1 LPDFQREVVE
11 YVKTYYQKKGKAPS
25 INQIIKGV
33 KNCSR
38 AKIYVSFKGI
48 EDICNQAE
56 VPNPKD
62 RIDKTKNLNRSSTRS
77 TPIIVVKNNEGSE
90 IKLTKD
96 QVLRIY
102 TISHLEKGK
111 SQSKIIDNLLNL
123 DSLIRENELDH
134 NKINVVSEHIKD
146 AKKRGM
152 SPQTLLNLEIML
164 YNSGYTSLNVDELEK
179 LNNIAKYLHS
189 TKLRVEDFI
198 KFYNRFKEIIN
209 IVMDYNS
216 KKISYIE
223 FKNRIDKI

>member
-1 LPDFQREVVE
+1 MSDFQREVVD

-62 RIDKTKNLNRSSTRS
+62 RIDKTKNLNRSGTRS
-77 TPIIVVKNNEGSE
+77 TPIIVVKNNDGSE

-96 QVLRIY
+96 QVLRIN

-134 NKINVVSEHIKD
+134 NKINVVSEHIED

-152 SPQTLLNLEIML
+152 SPQILLNLEIML

-198 KFYNRFKEIIN
+198 KGYNRFKEIIN

>member
-1 LPDFQREVVE
+1 MSDFQREVVD

-62 RIDKTKNLNRSSTRS
+62 RIDKTKNLNRSGTRS

-96 QVLRIY
+96 QILRIN

-134 NKINVVSEHIKD
+134 NKINVVSEHIED
-146 AKKRGM
+146 AKNRGM

-164 YNSGYTSLNVDELEK
+164 YNSGYTSLNVDELGK

-198 KFYNRFKEIIN
+198 KGYNRFKEIIN

>member
-1 LPDFQREVVE
+1 MPDFQREVVE

-96 QVLRIY
+96 QVLRIN

-146 AKKRGM
+146 AKNRGM

-164 YNSGYTSLNVDELEK
+164 YNSGYTSLNADELEK

-198 KFYNRFKEIIN
+198 KGYNRFKEIIN

>member
-1 LPDFQREVVE
+1 LTDFQREVVE

-25 INQIIKGV
+25 ISQIIKGI

-38 AKIYVSFKGI
+38 AKIYDSFKGI

-62 RIDKTKNLNRSSTRS
+62 RIDKTKNLNRKSTKS
-77 TPIIVVKNNEGSE
+77 TPIIVVKNND

-96 QVLRIY
+96 QILRIN

-123 DSLIRENELDH
+123 DSSIRENELDH
-134 NKINVVSEHIKD
+134 NKIKKVSQHIED
-146 AKKRGM
+146 ANKRGM
-152 SPQTLLNLEIML
+152 NLETLLDLEIML
-164 YNSGYTSLNVDELEK
+164 YNSGYTYLNSDELKK
-179 LNNIAKYLHS
+179 LNDIAKYLHS
-189 TKLRVEDFI
+189 TKLNASEFI
-198 KFYNRFKEIIN
+198 KIFNRFINIIN

-216 KKISYIE
+216 KKISYVE
-223 FKNRIDKI
+223 FKNRIDEV

>member
-1 LPDFQREVVE
+1 LSDFQREVVD
-11 YVKTYYQKKGKAPS
+11 YVKTYYHKKGKAPS

-96 QVLRIY
+96 QILRIN

-111 SQSKIIDNLLNL
+111 SQPKIIDNLLNL

-134 NKINVVSEHIKD
+134 NKINVVSEHIED

-164 YNSGYTSLNVDELEK
+164 YNSGYTSLNADELEK

>member
-1 LPDFQREVVE
+1 MD

-38 AKIYVSFKGI
+38 AKIYDSFKGI

-62 RIDKTKNLNRSSTRS
+62 RIDKTKNLNRSGTRS

-96 QVLRIY
+96 QILRIN

-134 NKINVVSEHIKD
+134 NKINVVSEHIED

-152 SPQTLLNLEIML
+152 SPQTLLSLEIML
-164 YNSGYTSLNVDELEK
+164 YNSGYASLDVDELEK

-198 KFYNRFKEIIN
+198 KDYNRFINIIN

-216 KKISYIE
+216 KKISFVE
-223 FKNRIDKI
+223 FKNRMDKI

>member
-1 LPDFQREVVE
+1 VE

-33 KNCSR
+33 KNCSS
-38 AKIYVSFKGI
+38 AKIYDSFKGI

-62 RIDKTKNLNRSSTRS
+62 RIDKTKNLNRSGTRS
-77 TPIIVVKNNEGSE
+77 TPIIVVKNDEGSE

-96 QVLRIY
+96 QILRIN

-134 NKINVVSEHIKD
+134 NKINVVSIHIED

-152 SPQTLLNLEIML
+152 SPQILLSLEIML
-164 YNSGYTSLNVDELEK
+164 YNSGYSSLDVDELEK
-179 LNNIAKYLHS
+179 LNDIAKYLHS
-189 TKLRVEDFI
+189 TKLKVKDFI
-198 KFYNRFKEIIN
+198 IVYNRFKEIIK
-209 IVMDYNS
+209 IVMDYDS
-216 KKISYIE
+216 KKISFVE
-223 FKNRIDKI
+223 FKNRMDEI

>member
-1 LPDFQREVVE
+1 LSDFQREVVD

-62 RIDKTKNLNRSSTRS
+62 RIDKTKNLNRSGTRS
-77 TPIIVVKNNEGSE
+77 TPIIVVKNNDGSE

-96 QVLRIY
+96 QVLRIN

-134 NKINVVSEHIKD
+134 NKINVVSIHIED

-152 SPQTLLNLEIML
+152 SPQTLLSLEIML
-164 YNSGYTSLNVDELEK
+164 YNSGYTSLDVDELEK

-189 TKLRVEDFI
+189 NKLKVKDFI
-198 KFYNRFKEIIN
+198 IFYNRFINIIN
-209 IVMDYNS
+209 IVMDYDS
-216 KKISYIE
+216 KKISFVE
-223 FKNRIDKI
+223 FKNRMDEI

>member
-1 LPDFQREVVE
+1 LSDFQREVVD

-62 RIDKTKNLNRSSTRS
+62 RIDKTKNLNRSGTRS
-77 TPIIVVKNNEGSE
+77 TPIIVVKNNDGSE

-96 QVLRIY
+96 QILRIN

-134 NKINVVSEHIKD
+134 NKINVVSEHIED

-152 SPQTLLNLEIML
+152 SPQILLNLEIML

-198 KFYNRFKEIIN
+198 KGYNRFKEIIN